1 MPQHAINREKTM
13 TITLEEIIAVQHQ
26 ALNTLPR
33 KIIYLMIR
41 NGEDATGWATIS
53 RGSFSSATALQRRSV
68 DYVIKHLMSVG
79 LIERRKSAEHIN
91 ATYQYRVIE
100 A

>member
-1 MPQHAINREKTM
+1 MN
-13 TITLEEIIAVQHQ
+13 ITLEEIVAVQHQ

-33 KIIYLMIR
+33 KIIYLLIR
-41 NGEDATGWATIS
+41 NGEDDTGWTTIS
-53 RGSFSSATALQRRSV
+53 RGTFASATALPRRSV
-68 DYVIKHLMSVG
+68 DYVTKHLISVG
-79 LIERRKSAEHIN
+79 LIERRKSADHSN

>member
-1 MPQHAINREKTM
+1 VN
-13 TITLEEIIAVQHQ
+13 ITLEDIVAVQHQ

-33 KIIYLMIR
+33 KIIYLMIKR
-41 NGEDATGWATIS
+41 GQEKVGWATIS
-53 RGSFSSATALQRRSV
+53 RGAFSGATALSRRSV

-79 LIERRKSAEHIN
+79 LVERQKSADNTN
-91 ATYQYRVIE
+91 AAYQYRVIE

>member
-1 MPQHAINREKTM
+1 MI
-13 TITLEEIIAVQHQ
+13 ITLEEIVAVQHQ

-41 NGEDATGWATIS
+41 NGKGNTGWTTIS
-53 RGSFSSATALQRRSV
+53 RGQFSRATSLSRRSI
-68 DYVIKHLMSVG
+68 DYVIEHLTSIG
-79 LIERRKSAEHIN
+79 LIERQKSAAN
-91 ATYQYRVIE
+91 ANAPYQYRVIE

>member
-1 MPQHAINREKTM
+1 MN
-13 TITLEEIIAVQHQ
+13 ITLEEIVAVQHQ

-41 NGEDATGWATIS
+41 NGEDDTGWATIS
-53 RGSFSSATALQRRSV
+53 RGTFSGATTLPRRSV
-68 DYVIKHLMSVG
+68 DYVTKHLISVG
-79 LIERRKSAEHIN
+79 LIERRKSADHSN
-91 ATYQYRVIE
+91 ATYQYRIIE

>member
-1 MPQHAINREKTM
+1 MS
-13 TITLEEIIAVQHQ
+13 ITLEEIVAVQHQ

-41 NGEDATGWATIS
+41 NGEDDTGWATIS
-53 RGSFSSATALQRRSV
+53 RGAFSGATALPRRSV
-68 DYVIKHLMSVG
+68 DYVTKHLMSVG
-79 LIERRKSAEHIN
+79 LIERRKSADNIN
-91 ATYQYRVIE
+91 SPYQYRVIE

>member
-1 MPQHAINREKTM
+1 M
-13 TITLEEIIAVQHQ
+13 TITLEDIVAVQHQ

-33 KIIYLMIR
+33 KIIYLMVR
-41 NGEDATGWATIS
+41 NGEDDTGWATIS
-53 RGSFSSATALQRRSV
+53 RGAFSGATALPRRSV

-79 LIERRKSAEHIN
+79 LIERQKSADN
-91 ATYQYRVIE
+91 TNSPYQYRIIE

>member
-1 MPQHAINREKTM
+1 M
-13 TITLEEIIAVQHQ
+13 TITLEEIVAVQHQ

-41 NGEDATGWATIS
+41 NGEDETGWATIS
-53 RGSFSSATALQRRSV
+53 RGAFSGATALPRRSV
-68 DYVIKHLMSVG
+68 DYVIKHLISVG
-79 LIERRKSAEHIN
+79 IIERRKSAEHSN
-91 ATYQYRVIE
+91 ATYKYRIIE

>member
-1 MPQHAINREKTM
+1 MS
-13 TITLEEIIAVQHQ
+13 ITLEEIVAVQHQ

-41 NGEDATGWATIS
+41 SGEDDTGWATIS
-53 RGSFSSATALQRRSV
+53 RGAFSGATALPRRSV
-68 DYVIKHLMSVG
+68 DYVTKHLMSVG
-79 LIERRKSAEHIN
+79 LIERRKSADN
-91 ATYQYRVIE
+91 TNSPYQYRIIE

>member
-1 MPQHAINREKTM
+1 MS
-13 TITLEEIIAVQHQ
+13 ITLEDIVAVQHQ

-41 NGEDATGWATIS
+41 NGEDDTGWATIS
-53 RGSFSSATALQRRSV
+53 RGAFSGATALPRRSV
-68 DYVIKHLMSVG
+68 DYVTKHLMSVG
-79 LIERRKSAEHIN
+79 LIERRKSADNIN
-91 ATYQYRVIE
+91 SPYQYRVIE

>member
-1 MPQHAINREKTM
+1 M
-13 TITLEEIIAVQHQ
+13 TITLEEIVAVQHQ

-33 KIIYLMIR
+33 KIIYLMCKR
-41 NGEDATGWATIS
+41 GQDESGWITIS
-53 RGSFSSATALQRRSV
+53 RGEFSGATTLPRRSV

>member
-1 MPQHAINREKTM
+1 MS
-13 TITLEEIIAVQHQ
+13 ITLEEIVAVQHQ

-41 NGEDATGWATIS
+41 NSEDDTGWATIS
-53 RGSFSSATALQRRSV
+53 RGAFSGATTLSRRSV

-79 LIERRKSAEHIN
+79 LIERQKSANNTN
-91 ATYQYRVIE
+91 AVYQYRVIE